1 MEENQFYPQTG
12 QLFEQQPL
20 HPKYA
25 VMRKVFT
32 ATPTE
37 RLVALLSYPAAFL
50 YACAAL
56 SEGKSAHILLAVF
69 TVIFCLGVE
78 YTYRKVRANW
88 ERWVWLAAL
97 ILCLVPPLWGGNKV
111 WEGRSILF
119 VHGFAIYYTLCRA
132 GVLTE
137 GRTSHL
143 LPADAFFGT
152 FLYPLSNLFLRFRV
166 LGTFPRKREKASGM
180 TILWSCLAI
189 LAAAAAFIAAYVLLT
204 EADTGFANLMN
215 SLFRMDTVEAGPFL
229 LRLLISLPIGA
240 YVYGLVAGVGRES
253 VQMVRERGSR
263 ICDSLVRMRTVPVM
277 VWIIL
282 LAIFALFY
290 GVFFFVQGQYLFGAF
305 TRTLPKD
312 FTVAEYA
319 RQGFFELCKVMV
331 LNFALLWL
339 ALRSAQT
346 SPKAHTAL
354 RVLATVVLAESLL
367 LAVTAGSKLW
377 LYIDCF
383 GFTPL
388 RLQSA
393 WLIVSLGVGV
403 ICTICTLWTGRRSV
417 RVWAVFSGLSLALL
431 HLV

>member
-1 MEENQFYPQTG
+1 MEENQFYPQTE
-12 QLFEQQPL
+12 QLFEPQPFQ
-20 HPKYA
+20 PKYA

-50 YACAAL
+50 YACAAF
-56 SEGKSAHILLAVF
+56 SEDKSAHVLLAVF
-69 TVIFCLGVE
+69 TLIFCLGVE

-97 ILCLVPPLWGGNKV
+97 ILCVVPPLWGGNKV

-137 GRTSHL
+137 ARTSHL
-143 LPADAFFGT
+143 LPADAFYGT
-152 FLYPLSNLFLRFRV
+152 IVYPFSNFFLRFRV
-166 LGTFPRKREKASGM
+166 LGTFPKKREKPGGM

-189 LAAAAAFIAAYVLLT
+189 LAAAVAFILAYILLT
-204 EADTGFANLMN
+204 EADTGFANLTQ
-215 SLFRMDTVEAGPFL
+215 SLFRFDTLDAGPFL
-229 LRLLISLPIGA
+229 LRLLFSIPVGA
-240 YVYGLVAGVGRES
+240 YVFGLVAGVGRES
-253 VQMVRERGSR
+253 SQKIHERGTR
-263 ICDSLVRMRTVPVM
+263 ICDAVARMRAVPVM
-277 VWIIL
+277 VWIIM
-282 LAIFALFY
+282 LAFFALLY
-290 GVFFFVQGQYLFGAF
+290 GTFFFVQGKYLFGAF
-305 TRTLPKD
+305 TRTLPDD

-339 ALRSAQT
+339 ALRSAKT
-346 SPKAHTAL
+346 SPLSHTAL

-393 WLIVSLGVGV
+393 WLIASLAVGV
-403 ICTICTLWTGRRSV
+403 ICSICTLWTGRRSV
-417 RVWAVFSGLSLALL
+417 RVWAVFSGVSLALL
-431 HLV
+431 HLI